1 MMPERFLWGTGN
13 GSSKGPKSEE
23 FQFQTRL
30 VQVSMLALAFRRIL
44 FQLISVGKPMWH
56 QWQPVFLSVL
66 ACKALCKV
74 MMVSKRALRPEFI
87 MLDRWVADDGQ
98 VCFMYII
105 YIYVYLC
112 ACVAY
117 PIYLLLG
124 VLKASQ
130 SINFVVFV
138 HKCALSKCQ
147 CLDPYANSYTA
158 GALHRQFPWK
168 SQAVWV
174 MSCLNGSETEFTQ
187 TCCTQQR
194 SLRCHIG
201 IRVEC
206 NKRIGAN
213 K

>member
-98 VCFMYII
+98 VCFMTTLYIYIIYYIYYILYII
-105 YIYVYLC
+105 YIYYIYIYISV
-112 ACVAY
+112 CV
-117 PIYLLLG
+117 
-124 VLKASQ
+124 
-130 SINFVVFV
+130 
-138 HKCALSKCQ
+138 CRLSN
-147 CLDPYANSYTA
+147 LSTT
-158 GALHRQFPWK
+158 W
-168 SQAVWV
+168 S
-174 MSCLNGSETEFTQ
+174 T
-187 TCCTQQR
+187 
-194 SLRCHIG
+194 
-201 IRVEC
+201 
-206 NKRIGAN
+206 
-213 K
+213 

>member
-98 VCFMYII
+98 VCFMTTLYYI
-105 YIYVYLC
+105 YIYYIYYIYICVRVSLIQSIYYLE
-112 ACVAY
+112 
-117 PIYLLLG
+117 YLKH
-124 VLKASQ
+124 LKASILWFS
-130 SINFVVFV
+130 SINVP
-138 HKCALSKCQ
+138 CQ
-147 CLDPYANSYTA
+147 SANVWIRMQTATQRGLYTDNSL
-158 GALHRQFPWK
+158 GNRRRFG
-168 SQAVWV
+168 
-174 MSCLNGSETEFTQ
+174 SCL
-187 TCCTQQR
+187 
-194 SLRCHIG
+194 
-201 IRVEC
+201 
-206 NKRIGAN
+206 A
-213 K
+213 